1 MTRQISDAELEIM
14 KVVWENKEGPTFFA
28 GLTEELAK
36 RGKPWQK
43 NTLITLLNRLVSK
56 GFLKARKIGRC
67 NEYTPLV
74 SETEYQQAQTRKLL
88 DKIYGGNVRGLV
100 TNLISGDM
108 RSDDEFAELKKIL
121 EGQE

>member
-1 MTRQISDAELEIM
+1 MLFRS
-14 KVVWENKEGPTFFA
+14 PTFFA

-108 RSDDEFAELKKIL
+108 LSDDEFAELKKIL

>member
-28 GLTEELAK
+28 GLTK

-108 RSDDEFAELKKIL
+108 LSDDEFAELKKIL